1 MIAPIN
7 TQRKSTHTNT
17 HKYTQN
23 HRTFMSDFDPTPT
36 QIEEMKAQTTKR
48 ANEGRYSEQSK
59 LEIRAF
65 MAETIENDCIFGLF
79 SERDRL
85 EVAEAKSL
93 EFMRANCHY
102 ESFSDL
108 RSKLER
114 FHGMHLF
121 SEL

>member
-1 MIAPIN
+1 MILTHRHSN
-7 TQRKSTHTNT
+7 RKNESTN
-17 HKYTQN
+17 N
-23 HRTFMSDFDPTPT
+23 
-36 QIEEMKAQTTKR
+36 KAR
-48 ANEGRYSEQSK
+48 NEGRYSEQSE

-93 EFMRANCHY
+93 EFMRAHCHSIY
-102 ESFSDL
+102 DEEYL
-108 RSKLER
+108 R
-114 FHGMHLF
+114 GMCF